1 MIAKSIL
8 NKVETFKFCAPE
20 LQVKVFCYSTPVAI
34 DLNLSIVINNFK
46 TYDLA
51 RVYIFI
57 ILRDSSIVQRFYC
70 AETIVQRHLQLSIF
84 K

>member
-34 DLNLSIVINNFK
+34 DLIYPL
-46 TYDLA
+46 
-51 RVYIFI
+51 
-57 ILRDSSIVQRFYC
+57 
-70 AETIVQRHLQLSIF
+70 
-84 K
+84 